1 MIRQCARLSTGALGD
16 VFLMEE
22 VMTGLLGKKIGMTS
36 IFDESGQV
44 IPCTVIEAGPC
55 FVTQIKTAERDGYEA
70 VQLGFDRKSERTVN
84 KPVKGHFAKANVKPT
99 RIIREFRGNGVSEFQ
114 PGQEIKVDKVF
125 SKGDTVSIVGTSKG
139 RGFQGVVKRHHFGG
153 GFRTHGQSDRERAP
167 GSIGSSSY
175 PSRVFKGMRMAGRMG
190 GEQVTVKNL
199 KVVGVIADSNLLLVK
214 GSVPGAINGYLE
226 IHKNSAA

>member
-1 MIRQCARLSTGALGD
+1 MDDG
-16 VFLMEE
+16 
-22 VMTGLLGKKIGMTS
+22 MTGLLGKKIGMTS

-55 FVTQIKTAERDGYEA
+55 YVTHIKTPERDGYA
-70 VQLGFDRKSERTVN
+70 AIQLGYDEQKERLVN
-84 KPVKGHFAKANVKPT
+84 KPDAGQFKKVSVKPQ
-99 RIIREFRGNGVSEFQ
+99 RLVREFRGEDSQDLQ

-125 SKGDTVSIVGTSKG
+125 AKGDIVSVVGTSKG

-175 PSRVFKGMRMAGRMG
+175 PSRVFKGLRMAGRMG
-190 GEQVTVKNL
+190 GERVTVHNL
-199 KVVGVIADSNLLLVK
+199 KVVGIIADSNLLLVK
-214 GSVPGAINGYLE
+214 GSVPGAINAYLE
-226 IHKNSAA
+226 IRKHKQNKQ